1 MVCQHP
7 IKSVRKHGICW
18 VPFSALLSLLRQRG
32 QCRATL
38 SNTKRSQPS
47 QPRSTCCRDIAEVT
61 IQDIIIL
68 WGHMEEILSGV
79 SILNSCFSVNHEI
92 DCISS
97 LYWLLGSLEPKLE
110 TTYSKYTE
118 LNPNYILFFLLL
130 PQIFTFAY
138 FLILLKCTYLHM
150 LLDICFE

>member
-1 MVCQHP
+1 MAFAGSLSQHFYP
-7 IKSVRKHGICW
+7 YSDKGD
-18 VPFSALLSLLRQRG
+18 SAGLHWTTQREASPHSPDLPAVGTLLRSPCKTSSFYG
-32 QCRATL
+32 
-38 SNTKRSQPS
+38 
-47 QPRSTCCRDIAEVT
+47 
-61 IQDIIIL
+61 
-68 WGHMEEILSGV
+68 GHMEEILSGV

-150 LLDICFE
+150 LLDIYFEWAGCRNWFLMVE